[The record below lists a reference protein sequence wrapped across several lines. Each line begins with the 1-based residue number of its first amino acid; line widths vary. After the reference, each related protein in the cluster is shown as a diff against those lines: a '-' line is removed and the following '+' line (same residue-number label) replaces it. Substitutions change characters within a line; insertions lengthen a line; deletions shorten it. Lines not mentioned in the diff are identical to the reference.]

1 MFELVTSFILITLT
15 LVLATFAA
23 TYHYM
28 KPRQAEDKSNT
39 LSDALIIERYKN
51 IHSNANADQKYWAGL
66 EINKKLDA
74 RGLELIGKI
83 EVVDC
88 DNVKLFEVK
97 ANEIR
102 KRKMV

>member
-1 MFELVTSFILITLT
+1 MIISFILITIT

-28 KPRQAEDKSNT
+28 KPRQVKDKSNT

-51 IHSNANADQKYWAGL
+51 IHSNTNTDQKYWAGL
-66 EINKKLDA
+66 EINNKLDA
-74 RGLELIGKI
+74 RGLELMGKI
-83 EVVDC
+83 KVVDC

-97 ANEIR
+97 ASEIKR
-102 KRKMV
+102 RKMV